1 VLRVMVEGEA
11 ADQVRGLAE
20 GIAQTIRALAAA

>member
-11 ADQVRGLAE
+11 AAEVGGLARRLAGLIE
-20 GIAQTIRALAAA
+20 QAAAA